1 MKRTRTER
9 IRLSVIFAFVCLFFA
24 IAVARLIHLQVFL
37 HPAYARQVIDQSSV
51 TIDIP
56 ARRGLIYDR
65 RGRVVANNV
74 TRPSLY
80 AYPVN
85 QRELEEVSRY
95 LEKLYRLKRGTA
107 RQEYGLKVN
116 TFRWIDRMM
125 SDEWAAQ
132 IEKTAPTGLKLRE
145 ETERS
150 YPYGS
155 IGKQVLGFTNID
167 NMGQSAL
174 EMTLDSVLA
183 GKPGKADIQVDGRR
197 RYYRVKEQ
205 ALVPP
210 IEGQSVVLTVDWAL
224 QEIFEEELRTGVEE
238 YHAKWGMGAFVD
250 CRTGE
255 ILAMAHYDPNEANP
269 DKPFRLRAVTDQFE
283 PGSIFKAFTAA
294 AILDNEVIGF
304 DDSVYCEEGK
314 WKTDSHTLHDDHE
327 YGWLDLRHIIEY
339 SSNIGVAKCA
349 NELGGEELFQT
360 AKRFGFGEKVGLG
373 LGGEISGSIAHPNKW
388 SEYMIGALAMGHGI
402 AVNALQMANGFAS
415 VANGGELLEPHLVLC
430 CVDQDQNVTRRA
442 ERVVRRRVLKKN
454 SADSLAAFLRGVVEE
469 GTATKV
475 NSRAVA
481 IAGKTGT
488 AEVVDVKAGR
498 ILKNKFVAS
507 FAGFFPYEDPIV
519 AGVVVL
525 YEPEPIHYG
534 GYTSGPI
541 FRRVAERYM
550 ILNPDMF
557 TVSHQLLAERSHKVK
572 GTVEVPNF
580 VGADLARSAALAEET
595 RVRVRANRDEGQVI
609 WQYPPADRL
618 LFEGDEV
625 VLGVQSPVET
635 GTPMVDLRG
644 LSIREASAFLKFAG
658 INSRIKGRG
667 KVYKQSIKPGEIVSN
682 DAVCWLECRP
692 I

>member
-9 IRLSVIFAFVCLFFA
+9 LRLGVIFALVCLFFA
-24 IAVARLIHLQVFL
+24 VAVARLIHLQVFL
-37 HPAYARQVIDQSSV
+37 HPTYADIVDRQSRRTVK
-51 TIDIP
+51 IP
-56 ARRGLIYDR
+56 AARGVIYDR
-65 RGRVVANNV
+65 HGRVVANNV

-80 AYPVN
+80 AYPTS
-85 QRELEEVSRY
+85 QSDIEEDARY
-95 LEKLYRLKRGTA
+95 LEKLYSLPRGTA
-107 RQEYGLKVN
+107 RHKYNLKVGR
-116 TFRWIDRMM
+116 FCWIDRMI
-125 SDEWAAQ
+125 SEGLARD
-132 IEKTAPTGLKLRE
+132 IEATGPPGLHVRD

-150 YPYGS
+150 YPYGT

-167 NMGQSAL
+167 NKGQSAVEL
-174 EMTLDSVLA
+174 AYDSLLA
-183 GKPGKADIQVDGRR
+183 GRVGKADIKVDGHRR
-197 RYYRVKEQ
+197 LYRVKEQ

-210 IEGQSVVLTVDWAL
+210 VPGQSVVLTIDWAL
-224 QEIFEEELRTGVEE
+224 QEIFEEELRNGVEE
-238 YHAKWGMGAFVD
+238 YHAKWGMGAFIDV
-250 CRTGE
+250 RTGE
-255 ILAMAHYDPNEANP
+255 ILAIAHYDPNEANP
-269 DKPFRLRAVTDQFE
+269 DKPFKLRAVSDQFE

-294 AILDNEVIGF
+294 ALLDNETVGF

-314 WKTDSHTLHDDHE
+314 WKTTSRTLHDDHE

-349 NELGGEELFQT
+349 IEMGGEELFQT
-360 AKRFGFGEKVGLG
+360 AEKFGFGERVGIG
-373 LGGEISGSIAHPNKW
+373 LGGETAGSIVHPNKW
-388 SEYMIGALAMGHGI
+388 SEYTIGSLAMGHSI
-402 AVNALQMANGFAS
+402 AVNSLQMAAGFAAI
-415 VANGGELLEPHLVLC
+415 ANGGELLQPHLVLC
-430 CVDQDQNVTRRA
+430 SVDQDQHVTQRA
-442 ERVVRRRVLKKN
+442 EREVRRRVMKKS

-475 NSRAVA
+475 NSKAVA

-488 AEVVDVKAGR
+488 AQVPD
-498 ILKNKFVAS
+498 LKNHRMFWNKFVAS

-519 AGVVVL
+519 AGIVVL

-557 TVSHQLLAERSHKVK
+557 TVSHQMLAESSHRVR
-572 GTVEVPNF
+572 GTIEVPDF
-580 VGADLARSAALAEET
+580 VGRDVDGAAALAEENHLT
-595 RVRVRANRDEGQVI
+595 VRCNRTEGRVV

-625 VLGVQSPVET
+625 VLVVESPVEP
-635 GTPMVDLRG
+635 GVPMADLRG
-644 LSIREASAFLKFAG
+644 LSIREASAFLQFAG

-667 KVYKQSIKPGEIVSN
+667 KVFNQSIKPGEIVSSE
-682 DAVCWLECRP
+682 AVCWLECRP